1 MTSVVSNSGLF
12 NFLAEVSWAAGTY
25 GSGRGQYSK
34 NYVARRMLVTTLMN
48 SPDHFSVMKSGRS
61 LDIKQQSSIFLY
73 LEQVL
78 TSLDITFLVL

>member
-1 MTSVVSNSGLF
+1 M
-12 NFLAEVSWAAGTY
+12 
-25 GSGRGQYSK
+25 
-34 NYVARRMLVTTLMN
+34 TTLMN

-78 TSLDITFLVL
+78 TLTLLFWFCYPSPSYHHITAMLCTRYIDLMYMYGLVPRPPSTLQEERGVW